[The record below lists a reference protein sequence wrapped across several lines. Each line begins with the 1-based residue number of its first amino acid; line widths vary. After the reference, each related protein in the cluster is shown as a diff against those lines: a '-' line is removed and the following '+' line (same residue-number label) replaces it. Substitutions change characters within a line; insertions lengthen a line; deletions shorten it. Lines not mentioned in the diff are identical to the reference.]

1 MSACVA
7 SRYVLL
13 LMLIC
18 VYQGAGGLAA
28 TRQLALHYLYL
39 FTTYHLLRP
48 SACASTWSA
57 AIFFLL
63 TIHYLLL
70 PDLLPVAAHDLQLSS
85 VCSLS
90 QARGRISEPQ
100 GKRGRIR

>member
-63 TIHYLLL
+63 TIHYLL
-70 PDLLPVAAHDLQLSS
+70 SS
-85 VCSLS
+85 RSLACGS
-90 QARGRISEPQ
+90 T
-100 GKRGRIR
+100 